1 MTFRGIPAEAFDFYA
16 RLEADNTKSFWQAN
30 KATFESDVKA
40 PVQALCDELGEYG
53 PFHLFRPYND
63 LRFAKGKPPYKT
75 AQGAYGEGTGGAG
88 YYVQVSADGL
98 MVAAGYY
105 AMAKDQLERFREAV
119 DAEPGGTIELLA
131 HDLERRGYSIGA
143 IDELKSAPRG
153 YPKDHPRI
161 ELLRRK
167 GLMMSRSWAPASW
180 LHTKQAAS
188 KVRKVWKD
196 AAPMCEWLNR
206 WVGPSVLPPPEAS
219 R

>member
-1 MTFRGIPAEAFDFYA
+1 MTFRGIPAEALDFYA

-30 KATFESDVKA
+30 KATFESAVKA
-40 PVQALCDELGEYG
+40 PVQELRDELGEYG

-63 LRFAKGKPPYKT
+63 LRFAKGRPPYKT

-88 YYVQVSADGL
+88 YYVQVSVDGL

-105 AMAKDQLERFREAV
+105 AMAKDQLGRFRKAV
-119 DAEPGGTIELLA
+119 DAEHGGTIELIA
-131 HDLERRGYSIGA
+131 HDLERRGDSIGA

-167 GLMMSRSWAPASW
+167 GLMMSRSWPPEPW
-180 LHTKQAAS
+180 LHTKRAAS

-196 AAPMCEWLNR
+196 AEPLCAWLDR
-206 WVGPSVLPPPEAS
+206 WVGPSTLPPERRPM
-219 R
+219 